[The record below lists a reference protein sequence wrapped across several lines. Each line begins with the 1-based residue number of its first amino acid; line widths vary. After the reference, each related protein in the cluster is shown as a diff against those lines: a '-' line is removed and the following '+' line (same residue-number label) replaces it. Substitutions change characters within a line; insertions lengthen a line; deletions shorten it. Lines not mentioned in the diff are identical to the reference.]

1 MSAIAQALLDQARWA
16 PSGDNTQP
24 WRFRVISDN
33 QIEIHGHDTR
43 EDCVYDLD
51 GHPSHIAHGC
61 LLETLRIAATE
72 RQLRLEWSLR
82 AGCPEASPIY
92 DVRLSPDSELQP
104 DPLLPCIPTRTVQRR
119 PMSSAPLEEAHVKAL
134 NTAAAPFRVVWMTT
148 LGERLALARLNY
160 RSAHIRLS
168 IPEAFEVHRRVI
180 EWRTKFSTDR
190 IPERA
195 VGIDPLVGRLMQW
208 LMGSWGRVEFFNT
221 FLAGT
226 VAPRLQLDFL
236 PGVSCAGHALL
247 VAPAPPQSTEDYVRA
262 GMAIQRFWLE
272 AEHCGVQLQPEMTP
286 LIFSRYAREGRAF
299 TRVAKARDEA
309 ADVAERVNVLFGNDD
324 STRGVFLCRV
334 GYRPKASSRSLRKP
348 LADLLLKS

>member
-24 WRFRVISDN
+24 WRFRVISDE

-43 EDCVYDLD
+43 QDCVYDLD

-72 RQLRLEWSLR
+72 RQLRLDWSLR
-82 AGCPEASPIY
+82 AGCPETSPIY
-92 DVRLSPDSELQP
+92 DVRLRPDTSLP
-104 DPLLPCIPTRTVQRR
+104 TDPLLPCIPTRTVQRR
-119 PMSSAPLEEAHVKAL
+119 ALSTTPLQDTHLKAL
-134 NTAAAPFRVVWMTT
+134 NAAAAPYRVIWMSAP
-148 LGERLALARLNY
+148 GERLTLARLNY

-180 EWRTKFSTDR
+180 EWRAKFSTDR

-208 LMGSWGRVEFFNT
+208 LMGGWKRVEFFNT

-226 VAPRLQLDFL
+226 VAPRIQLDL
-236 PGVSCAGHALL
+236 IPGFACAGHALL
-247 VAPAPPQSTEDYVRA
+247 VAPTPPQSTEDYVRA
-262 GMAIQRFWLE
+262 GMAIQRFWLQ
-272 AEHCGVQLQPEMTP
+272 AEHCGLQLQPEMTP

-299 TRVAKARDEA
+299 TRIAKAREEA
-309 ADVAERVNVLFGNDD
+309 VDVAKRMSALFGDD
-324 STRGVFLCRV
+324 DAIRGVFLCRV

-348 LADLLLKS
+348 LAELLLKS